1 MDGKL
6 RKRIQD
12 RKKDGSLRVLTQNQS
27 EIDFFSNDYLGF
39 AKEKFPDSS
48 IQGGSSGSR
57 LLSGNSNT
65 AIECEHRLANFF
77 DSESALIFNSGY
89 DANLGFISAV
99 AQRGDFILYDEYVHA
114 SIRDG
119 IRLSN
124 AKGYSFKHNDC
135 DDLKR
140 QLKDINGTVY
150 IIVESLYSM
159 DGDMAPLRRIQSL
172 SKEFCAYLI
181 VDEAHACGVYGLDGK
196 GIVHAREMQNEV
208 FCRIITFG
216 KAYGFHGAAILCS
229 EELKEYLI
237 NFSRP
242 FIYSTA
248 LPLGSYVSI
257 IQRVENTSIR
267 ERQIKLHKNIA
278 EFRKGITNYTFLSE
292 ENSPIQVLEFYN
304 KKSLMGLVDKMLK
317 AGIYTKP
324 IFPPT
329 VPKGSYRA
337 RICIHSFNSEA
348 EIALL
353 KSCLVNLI

>member
-6 RKRIQD
+6 RKKILD
-12 RKKDGSLRVLTQNQS
+12 RKKDGTLRELTQNQS
-27 EIDFFSNDYLGF
+27 EIDFFSNDYLGLAQENF
-39 AKEKFPDSS
+39 SDSS
-48 IQGGSSGSR
+48 AQGGSSGSR
-57 LLSGNSNT
+57 LLSGNSST
-65 AIECEHRLANFF
+65 AIECEGRLANFF
-77 DSESALIFNSGY
+77 DSESALLFNSGY

-135 DDLKR
+135 NDLKR
-140 QLKDINGTVY
+140 QLKGITGTVY

-159 DGDMAPLRRIQSL
+159 EGDMAPMRGIEAL
-172 SKEFCAYLI
+172 SKDFGAYLI
-181 VDEAHACGVYGLDGK
+181 VDEAHACGVYGIDGR
-196 GIVHAREMQNEV
+196 GIIHAREMQEEV

-229 EELKEYLI
+229 KELKEYLI

-248 LPLGSYVSI
+248 LPKGSYNSI
-257 IQRVENTSIR
+257 IQRVENKSIR

-278 EFRKGITNYTFLSE
+278 EFRKCQTNYTFLSE
-292 ENSPIQVLEFYN
+292 ENSPIQVLEFDD
-304 KKSLMGLVDKMLK
+304 KKSLMILVDNMLK

-329 VPKGSYRA
+329 VPKGSFRA
-337 RICIHSFNSEA
+337 RLCLHSYNSDS

-353 KSCLVNLI
+353 KSCLT